1 MGGAYP
7 TSGWGEPPFSLAE
20 AAGPGRPSAHHSLTA
35 GPLSGWGWASAQ
47 AQGTSWLSATPQGG
61 AHMGKKCKHPPTP
74 MFGLQLKGPGSLL
87 NRLYLP
93 FLLCREGQTMNPS
106 RVLRTSS

>member
-7 TSGWGEPPFSLAE
+7 TSGWGEPPSSLAE

-93 FLLCREGQTMNPS
+93 FFLCREGQTMNPS
-106 RVLRTSS
+106 PVS